1 MIHALLSPCAILA
14 LLLGAPNQAAA
25 PPKPGS
31 VQELEQFNKE
41 MEQKAALCPVKAEPA
56 FKDFG
61 FVAPNTLVEVTARIV
76 NTLPQQVK
84 CIASKPT
91 CQCTTVDM
99 AGKVIPAGGSISV
112 PVSMKTTGAT
122 GQKLA
127 SVHML
132 FETSSGVMVPGVL
145 EIKLRAEVV
154 YPVRGYQLNPRKDG
168 TRSKDSFVNAY
179 DFPTQ
184 TKGEVVVESVDGK
197 PFKVL
202 SVMGLPPVF
211 PDVDANAQAQRTSYR
226 VGYDFSA
233 LPCEQIP
240 KYLLIETDRPD
251 APLIEMR
258 VRHECTKIDAAFGFA
273 QYYEN
278 LGVLPQGTPRE
289 FNVEIKHSNGV
300 KIEQVTSPDPRL
312 KVEYLGATTEGDS
325 LLVKVRVTPAA
336 GDAAVMSVPLMFS
349 GLSPDPKK
357 PVPPGMVPQGVL
369 PRSGP
374 FLVFYKSVPAAA
386 PASAAVTAPQS
397 GASAPPALPSPP
409 VAELPRLGERSL
421 PWTPTRE

>member
-1 MIHALLSPCAILA
+1 MATFFAGEHHHMIHALLSPVATLA
-14 LLLGAPNQAAA
+14 LMLGTPNQAAA

-31 VQELEQFNKE
+31 VQEMEQFNRE

-61 FVAPNTLVEVTARIV
+61 FVAPNTLVEMTARIV

-99 AGKVIPAGGSISV
+99 AGKVIPAGGSITV
-112 PVSMKTTGAT
+112 PVSMKTSGAT

-132 FETSSGVMVPGVL
+132 FETSTGVMVPGVL
-145 EIKLRAEVV
+145 EIKMRAEVV

-168 TRSKDSFVNAY
+168 TRSKDTFVNAY

-202 SVMGLPPVF
+202 SVMGQSAIF
-211 PDVDANAQAQRTSYR
+211 PDFNPSADAVRTSYR

-233 LPCEQIP
+233 LPCAQIP

-278 LGVLPQGTPRE
+278 LGVLPQGAPRD
-289 FNVEIKHSNGV
+289 FTVEIKHSNGV
-300 KIEQVTSPDPRL
+300 KIEQITSPDPRL
-312 KVEYLGATTEGDS
+312 KAEYMGATSDGDS

-357 PVPPGMVPQGVL
+357 PVPPGMVPTGVM

-374 FLVFYKSVPAAA
+374 YLIFYKSVPTAATT
-386 PASAAVTAPQS
+386 PAATPAATTVPQS
-397 GASAPPALPSPP
+397 GASAPPTLP
-409 VAELPRLGERSL
+409 
-421 PWTPTRE
+421 